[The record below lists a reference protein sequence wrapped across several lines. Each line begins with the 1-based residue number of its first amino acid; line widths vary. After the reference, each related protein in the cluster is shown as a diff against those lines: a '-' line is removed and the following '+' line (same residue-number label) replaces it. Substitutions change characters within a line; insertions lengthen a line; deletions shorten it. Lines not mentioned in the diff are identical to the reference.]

1 MLPVSLGLNMSFANV
16 EESRGTGTVGGTTDG
31 KNVWRYE
38 NLYVLMTTS
47 DKGALEDNN
56 AEWGLPAHT
65 LKNKNKE
72 SAND

>member
-1 MLPVSLGLNMSFANV
+1 MSFANV

-38 NLYVLMTTS
+38 KLYVLMTTS
-47 DKGALEDNN
+47 DKGALEDKN

>member
-1 MLPVSLGLNMSFANV
+1 MVPVSLGLNMSFANV

-47 DKGALEDNN
+47 DKLLKTRMQSGAFQ
-56 AEWGLPAHT
+56 PIH
-65 LKNKNKE
+65 
-72 SAND
+72 